1 MNVDAAFVLGVW
13 RATTVM
19 LLGGGGGGGYGGK
32 WWSQNR
38 GRDWVNE

>member
-19 LLGGGGGGGYGGK
+19 LWGGGGGGYGGK

>member
-19 LLGGGGGGGYGGK
+19 LWRGAMVGK
-32 WWSQNR
+32 D
-38 GRDWVNE
+38 GRRIGVATGLTSDVL